1 MNTYKK
7 SVAISNNE
15 GNITFVYTCNQGM
28 NGESYNVRS
37 ESLAYAKVKKIK
49 VANLTVEKVDEFS
62 YKVVITKG

>member
-1 MNTYKK
+1 
-7 SVAISNNE
+7 
-15 GNITFVYTCNQGM
+15 M